1 LPSWVKGGRNTFV
14 ASVISVL
21 ITLLAVVASDANDL
35 KEADKVLPVVYVLIA
50 LASAVLIG
58 VYAEAFIREFR
69 AERKKLKFATLL
81 TNTTPTFVSFTSR
94 EDLLTL
100 RASGDATLEWHFELS
115 VPQDISITNLPIPI
129 YTVIDTESD
138 GGGDYD
144 WGRISLETVEVNG
157 EVQNSG
163 QLSRQE
169 LRLAQVQD
177 RPSFQR
183 WVLNV
188 PVDLGEGK
196 GSCSLKIRLTLRGVF
211 TSAGDIET
219 FYVDIPYL
227 TESLIVT
234 VCAPECKVR
243 EPIDIGAIHA
253 ASASMEAED
262 AREAV
267 SQSEKCRA
275 VGPALVWKTAAPKM
289 GYRYMLRFRVEG
301 T

>member
-1 LPSWVKGGRNTFV
+1 MPSWVRGGRSTFV

-21 ITLLAVVASDANDL
+21 ITLLAVVAADASGL

-50 LASAVLIG
+50 LVSVVLIG
-58 VYAEAFIREFR
+58 VYAETFIREFR

-115 VPQDISITNLPIPI
+115 VPQDILIPNLPIPI
-129 YTVIDTESD
+129 YTEIDGS
-138 GGGDYD
+138 GDYD
-144 WGRISLETVEVNG
+144 WDRISLESVEVNG
-157 EVQNSG
+157 EVQNGG

-188 PVDLGEGK
+188 PVDLGKGK
-196 GSCSLKIRLTLRGVF
+196 ESCSLKILLTLRGVF
-211 TSAGDIET
+211 PRAGDIET

-227 TESLIVT
+227 TESLTVT
-234 VCAPECKVR
+234 VCAPECRVR
-243 EPIDIGAIHA
+243 EPIEIGAIHA